1 MDVTAV
7 VSKTAD
13 IYEFPMVDRDPLPR
27 WTHGRITLAG
37 DAAHPMYPIGSN
49 GATQGLIDARALAFH
64 LATAPSVEVA
74 LGRYEEER
82 REPTS
87 RIVLANR
94 ALGPDRVLEIARE
107 RAPSPAADLESVFP
121 TSEREAIANDY
132 KALARFNPEQVRA
145 RKSYT
150 PETSSAK

>member
-1 MDVTAV
+1 
-7 VSKTAD
+7 
-13 IYEFPMVDRDPLPR
+13 
-27 WTHGRITLAG
+27 
-37 DAAHPMYPIGSN
+37 MYPIGSN
-49 GATQGLIDARALAFH
+49 GATQGLIDSRALAFH

-107 RAPSPAADLESVFP
+107 RASSPQTDLESVFP
-121 TSEREAIANDY
+121 TSEREAIARDY
-132 KALARFNPEQVRA
+132 KSLAAFNPAQVKA

-150 PETSSAK
+150 PDTKA